1 MRILV
6 AWENREQAE
15 LIGMYL
21 SIAENEIVIV
31 DTLPEFAQLAR
42 AEGPW
47 DAALLSLSLAPS
59 EALFAEFNRFRERYP
74 LAPVIGACNPQDVF
88 SVVRFMARGMAAY
101 VIRDAS
107 GDYMF
112 MLPQLMEST
121 VEAARAEFD
130 RQLAERLREEVD
142 SVRKLQ
148 ESVIP
153 REINAPDGYEIV
165 ARYEPSQIRV
175 VGGRPVTLAGGDY
188 YDVFRLDDENLV
200 LLVGDASGHGM
211 KAAMSIMTMHTLVR
225 MIRNQRYRDT
235 ADFVAQ
241 INNQLCEQTIVAE
254 EGGFITMLYAIL
266 NSRTHQIQWTSAGHP
281 TPLIQDLNTGEVRLM
296 GPRISGGLPLA
307 IMPEMEYE
315 TETTEIP
322 PNSRILLYTD
332 GLEEAFPEGDS
343 ERHDQFGVEGI
354 KRTMQA
360 TRDQPL
366 EKALQALFDTTH
378 EFTRGAGRHDDTSV
392 VMLERK
398 ADSA

>member
-6 AWENREQAE
+6 GWEDRKQAD

-21 SIAENEIVIV
+21 SVAENDVVIA
-31 DTLPEFAQLAR
+31 DSLAEFAEAAR
-42 AEGPW
+42 ADGPW
-47 DAALLSLSLAPS
+47 DAALLSLSLGPTD
-59 EALFAEFNRFRERYP
+59 ALFSEFNRFRDRFP
-74 LAPVIGACNPQDVF
+74 VAPIIGACDPQEVF

-107 GDYMF
+107 GDFMF
-112 MLPQLMEST
+112 MLPQLVEST
-121 VEAARAEFD
+121 VEAARAELD
-130 RQLAERLREEVD
+130 RQLAQRLREEVD

-153 REINAPDGYEIV
+153 REINAPEGYEIV

-188 YDVFRLDDENLV
+188 YDVFRLDDEHLV

-225 MIRNQRYRDT
+225 MIRNQRYRNT

-266 NSRTHQIQWTSAGHP
+266 NCRTHELQWTSAGHP
-281 TPLIQDLNTGEVRLM
+281 TPLIQDLNTGEVQLM

-307 IMPEMEYE
+307 IMPDVEYE
-315 TETTEIP
+315 TETTRIP
-322 PNSRILLYTD
+322 PNARILLYTD

-343 ERHDQFGVEGI
+343 QRHDQFGVEGLM
-354 KRTMQA
+354 RTMKES
-360 TRDQPL
+360 RDQPL
-366 EKALQALFDTTH
+366 EKAMQALFDATQ

-398 ADSA
+398 R